1 MIDLS
6 KAAAQKIGIIQAGSG
21 EVTIEKVIGN

>member
-6 KAAAQKIGIIQAGSG
+6 KAAAQKIGIIKAGVG
-21 EVTIEKVIGN
+21 EVIIEKVIVN